1 MLDSSGGGNDHDRWK
16 QFGFL
21 IADLFLVL
29 ALLFLLMTI
38 SAQHQVQQL
47 QAELAKTPT
56 PTPTLTKPRTP
67 TPLPRLDTKPVV
79 IILSVDS
86 IGLLNN
92 ASAARTSVLD
102 TIKKDS
108 HLKGRRA
115 GLVIAYGGT
124 PDSSGTGTA
133 VQVAGKVDTILQ
145 TLSGSGQTF
154 QDTTY
159 HDPLFSLGQ
168 SYSYVKLEV
177 YLYKKT

>member
-1 MLDSSGGGNDHDRWK
+1 MLDSSGGGSDHDRWK

-56 PTPTLTKPRTP
+56 PTPTMNKPPTP
-67 TPLPRLDTKPVV
+67 TPFLRLDTKPVV
-79 IILSVDS
+79 IILTVDPT
-86 IGLLNN
+86 GLINN
-92 ASAARTSVLD
+92 MSAAQTSVLN
-102 TIKKDS
+102 TIKSNS

-124 PDSSGTGTA
+124 PDQSGTGTA
-133 VQVAGKVDTILQ
+133 RAVADKVDAVLQ
-145 TLSGSGQTF
+145 TLDGSGQPF
-154 QDTTY
+154 QGTTY
-159 HDPLFSLGQ
+159 HDPLFTLGQ